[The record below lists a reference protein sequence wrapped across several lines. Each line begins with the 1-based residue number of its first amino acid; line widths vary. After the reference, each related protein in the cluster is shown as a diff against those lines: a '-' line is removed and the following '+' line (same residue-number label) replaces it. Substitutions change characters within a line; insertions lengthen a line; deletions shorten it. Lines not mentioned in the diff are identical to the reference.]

1 MWKLRVCISRVSVS
15 WQLLFVSPTS
25 SKWLRVTQT
34 AVANCYGGDGGH
46 HNACLLPCCST
57 QDPKLVMPP

>member
-1 MWKLRVCISRVSVS
+1 MEAEDVYLQGFSEQ
-15 WQLLFVSPTS
+15 QLLFVSPTSS

-57 QDPKLVMPP
+57 QDAPLM